1 MIKFQGEISQEC
13 KTWFLKREY
22 KDSFKANLFFA
33 LLSSILILIVGLLW
47 DLIFLAFLALPITII
62 ILSFFQG
69 FYKNLAKKIPE
80 TIEIDNIAITG
91 NISRSIETVKSVIDV
106 GDWYVFNFYFPYK
119 NRYFVCQK
127 DLLVEGTI
135 EEFEQLFEGKIE
147 RKLK

>member
-13 KTWFLKREY
+13 KTWFIKRECR
-22 KDSFKANLFFA
+22 DSFKGN
-33 LLSSILILIVGLLW
+33 LIVALIISIITIIIGLLW
-47 DLIFLAFLALPITII
+47 DLIFLSFFALPAAII
-62 ILSFFQG
+62 ILSFFPG
-69 FYKNLAKKIPE
+69 FYKNLVKKIPE

>member
-22 KDSFKANLFFA
+22 RDSFKGNIIVA
-33 LLSSILILIVGLLW
+33 LIISIITIIIGLLW
-47 DLIFLAFLALPITII
+47 DLIFLSFFAIPVAII
-62 ILSFFQG
+62 ILSFFPG
-69 FYKNLAKKIPE
+69 FYKNSVKKIPK

-106 GDWYVFNFYFPYK
+106 GDWYVFNFFFPYDY
-119 NRYFVCQK
+119 RYFVCQK